1 LTNIYS
7 EVLKWDFL
15 DYFFS
20 TYSTLLHLV
29 PLRFHYVRG
38 PEAEMTFNKT
48 DLNGIYLPMQLTDWL
63 FVEVALQSLRQN
75 RVLTLILAV
84 MAGKKLP
91 NMKRLAEE

>member
-1 LTNIYS
+1 M
-7 EVLKWDFL
+7 
-15 DYFFS
+15 
-20 TYSTLLHLV
+20 LHLV

-75 RVLTLILAV
+75 RVLTLIVAA

-91 NMKRLAEE
+91 KHVKIDRRIILILKNKKKNVIAA